1 MTGKRTHGMTKAVVA
16 ATAVL
21 CSVAAPAAA
30 VVFNGSGGRNS
41 ISGTNRADK
50 IFLGAG
56 NDRASGRGGADKII
70 GGQGR
75 DRLTGGAGRDE
86 LLGGPHADRL
96 TGSAG
101 NDRLLSGAGKDTL
114 VGGPGNDVFGGG
126 SGADLMKG
134 LGGRDRLFGGKGR
147 DRILGGAGNDRLNS
161 ADGSRDRRVAGGAG
175 RNFCRIDFVD
185 LRVLTGCQ
193 TIVVGT
199 GKGGAGG
206 GAGGGGAGGGTGG
219 GGNGGG
225 ATVVAMAAP
234 VRPARSRSRAERAS
248 PATARCPPA
257 RSSSSGA
264 APKRAPAWSGVKAE
278 PRSRRILGIGQGRR
292 VDRDRPLRLQRERCA
307 GGRDRQRVGAGPGD
321 LREQLGAGREE
332 CGPEGAALLSRRPAT
347 APPPRRT
354 PRRSRPPY
362 A

>member
-1 MTGKRTHGMTKAVVA
+1 MTSKRTHRMGKAVVA

-30 VVFNGSGGRNS
+30 VVFNGSAGRNS

-199 GKGGAGG
+199 GNGGGGRGRRRSAAEPAAAPVAAATVAATVAADGGAGAAGPLTLTSGEGLTCDSALPTCTFQLIGRGAEEGPGLVRGEG
-206 GAGGGGAGGGTGG
+206 GAAL
-219 GGNGGG
+219 
-225 ATVVAMAAP
+225 A
-234 VRPARSRSRAERAS
+234 
-248 PATARCPPA
+248 
-257 RSSSSGA
+257 
-264 APKRAPAWSGVKAE
+264 
-278 PRSRRILGIGQGRR
+278 RRIVGLGQGRR
-292 VDRDRPLRLQRERCA
+292 VDRDRHLRMQRERRA
-307 GGRDRQRVGAGPGD
+307 GGRDRQRD
-321 LREQLGAGREE
+321 R
-332 CGPEGAALLSRRPAT
+332 CGSR
-347 APPPRRT
+347 
-354 PRRSRPPY
+354 
-362 A
+362 